1 MKGGMKL
8 KPASCDVR
16 DLSGDEVRSL
26 PLVGRV
32 GRAADDAQHRLE
44 AEAGVVETSEA
55 RSQVH
60 TRGLVVAH
68 PHPTGLRPATLPT
81 RGRDKKEMRRPLASY
96 AIAPR
101 AGINVV
107 TEYASNLKSEYQGE
121 LDQ

>member
-1 MKGGMKL
+1 MGAMKL
-8 KPASCDVR
+8 KRACCDVR

-32 GRAADDAQHRLE
+32 GQAADDAQHRLE

-81 RGRDKKEMRRPLASY
+81 MRCY
-96 AIAPR
+96 AALGG
-101 AGINVV
+101 GIRKRCGDRV
-107 TEYASNLKSEYQGE
+107 LHMR
-121 LDQ
+121 